1 MITIGDILTPKQVV
15 LELTATTRESAILEV
30 AQLLRGDERV
40 RDWNAFVGAIKTG
53 SSCMAN
59 ENGYGVC
66 IPHARTN
73 QVSTMVM
80 AVGRTPKG
88 IWFGE
93 EGDPARVLAHYII
106 VIGVPVAL
114 AADYL
119 RIIGAIA
126 RTFRSTKSE
135 AALRAAQTK
144 QEFIRLLTANET
156 PI

>member
-1 MITIGDILTPKQVV
+1 MITISDILTPKRV
-15 LELTATTRESAILEV
+15 LLEVTSTTREAAILEV

-40 RDWNAFVGAIKTG
+40 RDWNAFVGAIKVG
-53 SSCMAN
+53 SSCIAT
-59 ENGYGVC
+59 ESGRGIC

-80 AVGRTPKG
+80 AAGRSTNG
-88 IWFGE
+88 IWFEGE
-93 EGDPARVLAHYII
+93 GGSRVLAHYII

-126 RTFRSTKSE
+126 RTFRSAKSE
-135 AALRAAQTK
+135 AALRAAGTK
-144 QEFIRLLTANET
+144 EEFIRLLAINES
-156 PI
+156 PV

>member
-1 MITIGDILTPKQVV
+1 MITIGDILSPKQVT

-40 RDWNAFVGAIKTG
+40 RDWNGFVGAIKTG
-53 SSCMAN
+53 NTCMAN
-59 ENGYGVC
+59 EAGFGVC

-73 QVSTMVM
+73 EVSSMVM
-80 AVGRTPKG
+80 AVGRARKG

-93 EGDPARVLAHYII
+93 EGDPERVLAHYII

-126 RTFRSTKSE
+126 RTFRSSKSE
-135 AALRAAQTK
+135 AALRGAATK
-144 QEFIRLLTANET
+144 QGFIQLLTENES